1 MQDMPATI
9 AVNLFSVCDPNVVDL
24 VNQNQ
29 YRSFVAPWS
38 PSASNAEEEIEK
50 KVQGLFIDDIK
61 GHINHHL
68 PLVRLNVK
76 VSKGSKVKDPRSFFF
91 TISSTLNI
99 CSG

>member
-9 AVNLFSVCDPNVVDL
+9 AVNLFSVCDPNVMDL
-24 VNQNQ
+24 VDQNQ

-61 GHINHHL
+61 GHINHQL
-68 PLVRLNVK
+68 ALVTLNVR
-76 VSKGSKVKDPRSFFF
+76 VSK
-91 TISSTLNI
+91 
-99 CSG
+99 